1 MNALLIPAEE
11 LNLRV
16 NTVDQAVSRAN
27 RGDVAGGHDES
38 LHGLQRAE
46 AARDVGGERD
56 EADDAGGRR
65 LQQMFHVE
73 PVRHAAP
80 APGVPTHTVLA

>member
-16 NTVDQAVSRAN
+16 NTVDQAVSRAT

-46 AARDVGGERD
+46 AARDDGKE
-56 EADDAGGRR
+56 
-65 LQQMFHVE
+65 
-73 PVRHAAP
+73 
-80 APGVPTHTVLA
+80 

>member
-1 MNALLIPAEE
+1 MNALMIPAEE

-38 LHGLQRAE
+38 LHGLQRAK
-46 AARDVGGERD
+46 AARDDGKE
-56 EADDAGGRR
+56 
-65 LQQMFHVE
+65 
-73 PVRHAAP
+73 
-80 APGVPTHTVLA
+80 